1 MKKIVLLVFLTIM
14 HLAGCTNV
22 PVDDITIE
30 SEADPK
36 VNFSGYKTYAWL
48 GAAGILNDPQGKWE
62 PPKFDAD
69 AEITFLIDQEL
80 RKRGLTEVTDGP
92 DMLVAYALGVDMA
105 ALKLKHD
112 PATNM
117 HALEEVPQSGLIVV
131 LIDPET
137 EFTTWVSI
145 ATAELK
151 GLEPEMAKK
160 RIAYAVKSMFKQL
173 PNK

>member
-1 MKKIVLLVFLTIM
+1 MKKTVLLVYLTFIY
-14 HLAGCTNV
+14 LAGCANV

-48 GAAGILNDPQGKWE
+48 GSAGILHDPQGQWE

-80 RKRGLTEVTDGP
+80 RKRGMTEVNDNP
-92 DMLVAYALGVDMA
+92 DMLVAYALGMDMA
-105 ALKLKHD
+105 ALKAKED
-112 PATNM
+112 PASNM
-117 HALEEVPQSGLIVV
+117 HMLENVPQGALIVV

-137 EFTTWVSI
+137 EFVTWLSV

-151 GLEPEMAKK
+151 GLESEMAKQRLK
-160 RIAYAVKSMFKQL
+160 YAVNKMFAGL
-173 PNK
+173 PKK